1 MLQDGFQS
9 STVDFLLA
17 NELGI
22 AFKHVPV
29 MQLYR
34 LSPEAAKT
42 TLHTKSP
49 EFLKVNP
56 NGHIPAIDD
65 DGLVLNE
72 SLAINLYLAK
82 KHGGPLAPANL
93 AEDGLIGMWALWA
106 AIEVEPHSIQVLYH
120 RLGNKPEERDPKIA
134 AAAIEALRA
143 PFAVLDKQNATAELR
158 FDHLLTPV
166 FSGAAAQDG
175 DELGKAVGEF
185 VELKPGVPYRFTFEL
200 RHLNGGDAQL
210 RVQGETLPK
219 DRLSQLT
226 LYAEAVVTRSI
237 RAHVLLAK
245 ALQWL
250 QALGLNERELRYLL
264 AHAADFDGV

>member
-1 MLQDGFQS
+1 MLTIYGVYRS
-9 STVDFLLA
+9 RASRAIWLA

-93 AEDGLIGMWALWA
+93 AEDGQMGMWALWA

-120 RLGNKPEERDPKIA
+120 RVGNKPEERDPKIA

-143 PFAVLDKQNATAELR
+143 PFAVLDKQL
-158 FDHLLTPV
+158 
-166 FSGAAAQDG
+166 AANG
-175 DELGKAVGEF
+175 FIVG
-185 VELKPGVPYRFTFEL
+185 GRFTVADINAAEVFRYAMAAPELFE
-200 RHLNGGDAQL
+200 AAP
-210 RVQGETLPK
+210 RVQ
-219 DRLSQLT
+219 
-226 LYAEAVVTRSI
+226 AW
-237 RAHVLLAK
+237 LATCHARPAFK
-245 ALQWL
+245 AMM
-250 QALGLNERELRYLL
+250 AGREKEP
-264 AHAADFDGV
+264 A